1 MASSDDPIT
10 VPIERY
16 ITQLLDEVYF
26 YKGGILLQVS
36 KRHPHPH
43 PKYKRILNLFSSLSS
58 AITVDQQR
66 SNFVDPAG
74 RLSTSSKWRWF

>member
-36 KRHPHPH
+36 
-43 PKYKRILNLFSSLSS
+43 
-58 AITVDQQR
+58 
-66 SNFVDPAG
+66 
-74 RLSTSSKWRWF
+74 STSQTIGTKNKIFIFLFPSKI

>member
-1 MASSDDPIT
+1 MASGDDPIT

-36 KRHPHPH
+36 DRKLIQT
-43 PKYKRILNLFSSLSS
+43 KSEF
-58 AITVDQQR
+58 
-66 SNFVDPAG
+66 
-74 RLSTSSKWRWF
+74 

>member
-1 MASSDDPIT
+1 MAAIFTGMRTDKLAFGIFVNQKKLIFTQIMASSDDPIT

-36 KRHPHPH
+36 EWRNTQHIE
-43 PKYKRILNLFSSLSS
+43 PKI
-58 AITVDQQR
+58 
-66 SNFVDPAG
+66 
-74 RLSTSSKWRWF
+74 

>member
-36 KRHPHPH
+36 EWAQSNQKRFLFFFCLL
-43 PKYKRILNLFSSLSS
+43 PKNLVV
-58 AITVDQQR
+58 AVNQQR
-66 SNFVDPAG
+66 SNFINPTG
-74 RLSTSSKWRWF
+74 RLATTS